1 MEIKALSN
9 GMIYLDNGKQIS
21 QMRPERI
28 NSMIIFPPDK
38 YTKSDWC
45 TQVTGEG
52 WITFECDTREE
63 ALSILETINVT
74 LDSLKPEKKMWGKRY
89 V

>member
-1 MEIKALSN
+1 MEIKALEN

-28 NSMIIFPPDK
+28 TSMTVFPPDK
-38 YTKSDWC
+38 YLKSDWH
-45 TQVTGEG
+45 TQVSGEG
-52 WITFECDTREE
+52 WISFECDTREE
-63 ALSILETINVT
+63 ALSILETVNVV
-74 LDSLKPEKKMWGKRY
+74 LDSMKPEKKKWGKRY